1 MSVSSSGNIMAG
13 MGRDGRNAWFAIIL
27 LLTLP
32 YQLTDGHKMMTNP
45 GVFDEEVVEK
55 TGERIPRQA
64 DTSGQDE
71 SPTEPIW
78 SSSVTPNLLVQ
89 VTTTLRTTEPSDDE
103 DDPKSPG
110 SAEPTV
116 TEYTTANK
124 PGRTEKG
131 PTMSPEVTSK
141 VDSSIKPT
149 SKAPAVAEITSSH
162 AKTTDY
168 KEVTDTSS
176 TERMT
181 TPMKLSTRIIGSTSK
196 QGTAKSTT
204 KLARATRVPTTGKS
218 GAATTKGTDR
228 DDDDD
233 EGLPRYVL
241 ILIIVF
247 GALLLCALVLA
258 LYYQYIKRN
267 SRSVNL
273 TPRRNLYSNKWA
285 ETHFQDPEDLAGDGN
300 GCNYT

>member
-162 AKTTDY
+162 ASKN
-168 KEVTDTSS
+168 SS
-176 TERMT
+176 TEPITIRQAPEKPTPATSGISKRSPKATVRPTNVSDMSNVSSVSQTST
-181 TPMKLSTRIIGSTSK
+181 TALPSSVVFGNVTSTRAAVL
-196 QGTAKSTT
+196 GTNGTCTILKNGVARDSLRRIYLQRRLSHLTT
-204 KLARATRVPTTGKS
+204 KL
-218 GAATTKGTDR
+218 
-228 DDDDD
+228 
-233 EGLPRYVL
+233 
-241 ILIIVF
+241 
-247 GALLLCALVLA
+247 
-258 LYYQYIKRN
+258 
-267 SRSVNL
+267 
-273 TPRRNLYSNKWA
+273 
-285 ETHFQDPEDLAGDGN
+285 
-300 GCNYT
+300 